1 MNKYEAMYVITPE
14 LEDEAV
20 KGIIEKY
27 TGIITANGGEIEKV
41 DEWGR
46 RRLAYPIN
54 YKTEGYYVLMTFV
67 SGPAFPR
74 ELDRKLR
81 IAEGVMRSLIVCKG
95 EYRSSTC

>member
-54 YKTEGYYVLMTFV
+54 DLMEGYYVLMNYESKPEF
-67 SGPAFPR
+67 PA
-74 ELDRKLR
+74 ELDRIYK
-81 IAEGVMRSLIVCKG
+81 ITEGVIRSLIIAK
-95 EYRSSTC
+95 EN

>member
-54 YKTEGYYVLMTFV
+54 YKTEGYYVLVNFEADSKV
-67 SGPAFPR
+67 PA
-74 ELDRKLR
+74 ELARVFNITTGVLR
-81 IAEGVMRSLIVCKG
+81 SMIIKK
-95 EYRSSTC
+95 

>member
-14 LEDEAV
+14 LEDEAI

-54 YKTEGYYVLMTFV
+54 DLNEGYYVLMNFE
-67 SGPAFPR
+67 SKPEFPA
-74 ELDRKLR
+74 ELERVMK
-81 IAEGVMRSLIVCKG
+81 ITEGVMRSLIIAH
-95 EYRSSTC
+95 EE

>member
-54 YKTEGYYVLMTFV
+54 YKTEGYDVLTTFAAA
-67 SGPAFPR
+67 SELPR
-74 ELDRKLR
+74 ELERNLNNDEGILR
-81 IAEGVMRSLIVCKG
+81 FLIVRQNG
-95 EYRSSTC
+95 

>member
-54 YKTEGYYVLMTFV
+54 YKPEGYYVLPTFAAA
-67 SGPAFPR
+67 SELPR
-74 ELDRKLR
+74 ELERNLNNDEGILR
-81 IAEGVMRSLIVCKG
+81 FLVVRQNG
-95 EYRSSTC
+95 